1 MRRTRGYQYIP
12 SGGGNFNAAKL
23 FNDPLD
29 LEIDLC
35 KSVLMKVPDE
45 VRTLI
50 VLGELYTQRGLY
62 EKGLEIDRKVCALC
76 PADSTAHYNL
86 ACSLALLGYKED
98 ALDAL
103 EKSVD
108 LGYSAYKHLKADP
121 DLDNVREHP
130 RFETIVKKL
139 LDIKRAARA
148 GKKTL

>member
-12 SGGGNFNAAKL
+12 TGSGNFNAAKL

-35 KSVLMKVPDE
+35 KSVLKKVPNE
-45 VRTLI
+45 LQTLI

-62 EKGLEIDRKVCALC
+62 EKGLEVDRKICALC
-76 PADSTAHYNL
+76 PTDSTAHYNL
-86 ACSLALLGYKED
+86 ACSLTLLDYKEK

-121 DLDNVREHP
+121 DLDNIREHP
-130 RFETIVKKL
+130 RFAIIAKKL
-139 LDIKRAARA
+139 LALKRATRA
-148 GKKTL
+148 GKKSH

>member
-12 SGGGNFNAAKL
+12 TGGGDFDAPKL

-35 KSVLMKVPDE
+35 RSVLRKVPDE
-45 VRTLI
+45 VQTLI

-62 EKGLEIDRKVCALC
+62 EKGLEIDRKICALC
-76 PADSTAHYNL
+76 PADPTAHYNL
-86 ACSLALLGYKED
+86 ACSLSLLGYQEN

-108 LGYSAYKHLKADP
+108 MGYAAYKHLKADP
-121 DLDNVREHP
+121 DLDNIREHP
-130 RFETIVKKL
+130 RFEAIVKKL
-139 LDIKRAARA
+139 LDLKRAARA
-148 GKKTL
+148 GKKSI